1 MSLNSRDA
9 QIIELTVNKTI
20 KLLRLKPQIIYV
32 HEIEKLYGRDM
43 VNKSRKS
50 KKLTWYT
57 KGRSL
62 YLNEADFNAWL
73 LSDEV

>member
-1 MSLNSRDA
+1 
-9 QIIELTVNKTI
+9 
-20 KLLRLKPQIIYV
+20 V